1 CNFACETGAKA
12 NSAFRTVPAAVNSG
26 NLRIALNS
34 YIFRIDVDPTTKLAT
49 QVRYYDSAGNVHIQ
63 PGKVFHNG
71 LWGLNIYRI
80 EALSGIGN
88 QYNPATVTGSS
99 GRGWL
104 EGYAPY
110 AGTSASGTVDIGG
123 NAYPAGNASGGG
135 TDVFDFADDNFD
147 HTGLNFIGGANFSV
161 GGYLGGGPAN
171 LSTIGGGYGGAV
183 TPANIGSAYKVKLK
197 DMYLVTKQVV
207 GATPFAPDIPTTQKY
222 ADLDPHHTDMYGD
235 PLTRLTADWVA
246 NNYNGA
252 TYIAKSFVLPLL
264 QKLGASDAALSTAV
278 NPGPD
283 PVNPGPANIDWWG
296 HHQRGSMRTGSDP
309 SWSVYNK
316 YMQSWS
322 LENLFASGEICNTF
336 GTYVTAGTHPAGP
349 LSYVA
354 AEGIQKYLAGPGPL
368 V

>member
-1 CNFACETGAKA
+1 
-12 NSAFRTVPAAVNSG
+12 
-26 NLRIALNS
+26 
-34 YIFRIDVDPTTKLAT
+34 
-49 QVRYYDSAGNVHIQ
+49 VRLG
-63 PGKVFHNG
+63 
-71 LWGLNIYRI
+71 
-80 EALSGIGN
+80 
-88 QYNPATVTGSS
+88 
-99 GRGWL
+99 
-104 EGYAPY
+104 